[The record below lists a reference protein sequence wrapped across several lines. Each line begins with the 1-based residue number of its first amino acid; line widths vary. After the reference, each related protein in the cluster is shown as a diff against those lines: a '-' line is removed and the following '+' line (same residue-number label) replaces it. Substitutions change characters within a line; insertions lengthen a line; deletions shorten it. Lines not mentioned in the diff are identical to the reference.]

1 MDIDMEHTMS
11 ASGRLV
17 TFVAALLLLS
27 PYYFFYFTSFDQG
40 NADSPIAVTFLKFI
54 ALAVCVIAMF
64 PMSIDRKASYAKLLL
79 ASFFAWSVV
88 AFIFKGIFNGFS
100 EFYFINTVLCA
111 IPFLLMR
118 PKQRAIT
125 QFLSSCAIVL
135 AAQVAIDA
143 WISYSG
149 NSLWD
154 NGAFVG
160 GVGNPSS
167 FGFLCNLL
175 IAYVVFYRKGRFVL
189 LVPVLAY
196 GSIMSS
202 SMLSTALLAAIL
214 FGALVARLTVMKLI
228 ALMILPAVAAIAAPS
243 LVTDHVS
250 YKIASLLDY
259 NESEPRSISVSGR
272 LEIHSEYARRLSEEP
287 VCAILYG
294 FDHYIGRD
302 SQVLT
307 YLGSFGLL
315 ISSLFFFAIAIALA
329 GSLKKKGDLR
339 AFTSIALFMFL
350 VSFLTNRLLDYFPVA
365 LFLFALLSMLR
376 TDNRTIQRNQP
387 TADHQRTAVQYA
399 AGHSHPT

>member
-1 MDIDMEHTMS
+1 MNVLNR
-11 ASGRLV
+11 ALP
-17 TFVAALLLLS
+17 FLAAALLLS

-40 NADSPIAVTFLKFI
+40 NADSPIAVTVFKFI

-64 PMSIDRKASYAKLLL
+64 PMSIDRTASYAKLLL
-79 ASFFAWSVV
+79 ASFFAWAVV

-118 PKQRAIT
+118 PKQGAIT

-135 AAQVAIDA
+135 AAQVAIDS

-175 IAYVVFYRKGRFVL
+175 IAYVVFYRKGRFVF

-196 GSIMSS
+196 GSVMSS
-202 SMLSTALLAAIL
+202 SMLSVAMLAAVLLGALLI
-214 FGALVARLTVMKLI
+214 RLTVKKLI
-228 ALMILPAVAAIAAPS
+228 ALLFLPVIAAVAAPS
-243 LVTDHVS
+243 AITDHVA
-250 YKIASLLDY
+250 YKLASIAPSDDM
-259 NESEPRSISVSGR
+259 ESRSISVSGR
-272 LEIHSEYARRLSEEP
+272 LDIHAEYANRFSEEP
-287 VCAILYG
+287 FQALFYG
-294 FDHYIGRD
+294 FEHYIGID

-307 YLGSFGLL
+307 YISSFGLL
-315 ISSLFFFAIAIALA
+315 ISAFFFIAVSIGMASAFKGKGELNRFVAVAL
-329 GSLKKKGDLR
+329 L
-339 AFTSIALFMFL
+339 LFA
-350 VSFLTNRLLDYFPVA
+350 VSFLSNRLLDYFPVA
-365 LFLFALLSMLR
+365 FFLFAVLSMLR
-376 TDNRTIQRNQP
+376 PERRAIKLQILTGDLRRT
-387 TADHQRTAVQYA
+387 V
-399 AGHSHPT
+399 S